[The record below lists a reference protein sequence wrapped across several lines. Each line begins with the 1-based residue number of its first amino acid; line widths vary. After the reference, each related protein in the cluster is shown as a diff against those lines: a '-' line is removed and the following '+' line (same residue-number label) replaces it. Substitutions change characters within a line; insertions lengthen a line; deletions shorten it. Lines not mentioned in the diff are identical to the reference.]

1 MVVFMHNP
9 IQFSEFSLYIGNKL
23 CFSDFSSVIYP
34 GDRIAIIGDNGS
46 GKSSLLKILANINN
60 TPVDGITG
68 GDDIICGYVPQI
80 ISNYQELS
88 GGQRF
93 NKVLSQALG
102 QYPNL
107 LLLDEP
113 TNHLDRANRKS
124 LMQLLR
130 NTFATQIIV
139 SHDIELLDGC
149 FDILWHIHDG
159 KVSVYNGKYSAYR
172 DYLDQ
177 AKNKLTSDIERL
189 KRAKKEQHES
199 LMQEQKRAKSS
210 REQGEKHIKERKWP
224 TITSGAK
231 ARRAETTSGKKS
243 AHLNQVKSEINEQ
256 LSNLWQS
263 EEISYSFELTTR
275 YVDKPIVTINHGS
288 CGYKPDEPILKK
300 INLNI
305 FGNERVAILG
315 ANGSGKSTL
324 IKAIMGDANVWRDG
338 EWLVPKYTDIAI
350 LDQHYSNLPRE
361 NTVIQ
366 YITDIMPS
374 WSHSECRTFLNKF
387 LFRKNEEVNNCIKF
401 LSGGELVRLSLAT
414 IALKEPKLLILD
426 EITNNIDL
434 TTREHIIQVLNSYPG
449 AIVVISH
456 DLTFLEEIKIT
467 GNYDVSL

>member
-1 MVVFMHNP
+1 MHNP
-9 IQFSEFSLYIGNKL
+9 IQISEFSLYIGNKL
-23 CFSDFSSVIYP
+23 CFNDFSAVIYP

-46 GKSSLLKILANINN
+46 GKSSLLKMLANINN
-60 TPVDGITG
+60 NPVQGIIG
-68 GDDIICGYVPQI
+68 GDDIVCGYVSQI
-80 ISNYQELS
+80 IDNYPNLS

-93 NKVLSQALG
+93 NKALSQALG

-113 TNHLDRANRKS
+113 TNHLDRDNRKS
-124 LMQLLR
+124 LMQLLKH
-130 NTFATQIIV
+130 TTATLIIV
-139 SHDIELLDGC
+139 SHDVELLDSC

-159 KVSVYNGKYSAYR
+159 KVSIYNGKYSGYCA
-172 DYLDQ
+172 YLDQ
-177 AKNKLTSDIERL
+177 ARDKLTNDIERL

-210 REQGEKHIKERKWP
+210 REQGEKHIRERKWP

-231 ARRAETTSGKKS
+231 ARRAETTSGKKN
-243 AHLNQVKSEINEQ
+243 AHLNQVKADINSQ
-256 LSNLWQS
+256 LSAMWQP

-288 CGYKPDEPILKK
+288 CGYKPNEPILKT

-315 ANGSGKSTL
+315 GNGSGKSTL
-324 IKAIMGDANVWRDG
+324 IKAIMGEEHVWREG
-338 EWLVPKYTDIAI
+338 EWLVPNSGDIAV

-361 NTVIQ
+361 STVIQ
-366 YITDIMPS
+366 YIADIRQT
-374 WSHSECRTFLNKF
+374 WSHSECRVFLNKF
-387 LFRKNEEVNNCIKF
+387 LFRKNEEVNTHIKF

-414 IALKEPKLLILD
+414 IALREPKLLILD

-449 AIVVISH
+449 VIILISH
-456 DLTFLEEIKIT
+456 DPKFLEQVKVT
-467 GNYDVSL
+467 ASYDVSL